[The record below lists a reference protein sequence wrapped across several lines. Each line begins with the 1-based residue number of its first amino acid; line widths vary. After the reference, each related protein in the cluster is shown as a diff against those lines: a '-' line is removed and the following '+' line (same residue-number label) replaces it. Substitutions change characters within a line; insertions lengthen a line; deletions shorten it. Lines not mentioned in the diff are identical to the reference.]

1 MRRYILLLSGL
12 LLSLM
17 TLTVAAQENLSP
29 QGCRRGTP
37 RPESMY
43 LSRGASKDRTPG
55 GNFYHGERHQL
66 TVLVAFNDRSFAGDK
81 DATLVQ
87 WNKIFN
93 AEKLTEEPFK
103 GSVHDYFLDQS
114 YGEFNVVF
122 DLTYVQVGDDAKKYA
137 STYSDDEN
145 SQYLVQ
151 DIMEILKQDPDID
164 WGKYDWN
171 GDGYIN
177 QLLIIYAGQGMNDY
191 NPTEYTEMIWAHQW
205 WMSEH
210 LKDNQ
215 EDVYCEPIPVSS
227 GGKDYLVDC
236 YCALAEMGENNT
248 YSTFGTICHE
258 YTHCFGFPDFYYNGV
273 KTLDQWDLMDSGNFN
288 AGGFIP
294 PGYSAHERWVM
305 GWLTPIELKEET
317 TITDMPALTDEG
329 RAYLVRNDGYE
340 NEYYIVEN
348 RQPKGWDAGLP
359 GSGILVFH
367 IDYDPA
373 VWASSSV
380 YTNTEDIM
388 RYDLFHA
395 NEKYDEGGDA
405 GWAYPY
411 QDNDKLTNTSIPTA
425 ILNKKN
431 SKGTYYMSKPIT
443 NMEVTD
449 GLASFDFTVSP
460 ISTGLATP
468 PESATVEKWYTVSG
482 ELNVNTSS
490 GTQTRKPTIQVA
502 IDGTDIYIQGLAFWF
517 EKGWIKGTISG
528 NTATFA
534 NGQLVGEDEIDSEY
548 ICGTNDQQTLTDI
561 VFEYDAEK
569 GILAAVTAFII
580 ESNTTTSVNPYCYWT
595 KPTFS
600 RTEPIDSRLVVAPE
614 NLVTEEWAINAKD
627 TYDDPVSG
635 YLNIGFDG
643 NDVYLQGLCAELP
656 KAWIKGTLD
665 GTTITFAGD
674 QYLGVYDGGQFFYYE
689 FFLCHEGA
697 TFTYDAAAGKLTA
710 EGEIYIYTGGSNLKA
725 DVYINPVISKVVE
738 KAATPAMPDISEIY
752 DSFTGPIVF
761 FTIPTVDVNGDAMA
775 SSKLEFQ
782 FLKEVDQEITPVTF
796 SPDNYL
802 NLPVPMDIIP
812 YGFTDDADFFDIYIY
827 FKQPDFNTWKK
838 IGLQAIYN
846 GAGECHKSD
855 IFWMENPFFT
865 NGISEVMPDMKSD
878 KTLIFNL
885 AGQRLTA
892 PRKGLNIINGK
903 KVMVK

>member
-1 MRRYILLLSGL
+1 
-12 LLSLM
+12 
-17 TLTVAAQENLSP
+17 
-29 QGCRRGTP
+29 
-37 RPESMY
+37 
-43 LSRGASKDRTPG
+43 
-55 GNFYHGERHQL
+55 
-66 TVLVAFNDRSFAGDK
+66 VAFNDRLFAGDK

-177 QLLIIYAGQGMNDY
+177 QLLIVYAGQGMNDY
-191 NPTEYTEMIWAHQW
+191 NTTEYTEMIWAHQW

-236 YCALAEMGENNT
+236 YCALPEMGKNNT

-411 QDNDKLTNTSIPTA
+411 QDNDKLTNTSTPAAT
-425 ILNKKN
+425 LYHNN
-431 SKGTYYMSKPIT
+431 SDGTNRMSKPIT
-443 NMEVTD
+443 NMKVTD
-449 GLASFDFTVSP
+449 GLASFDFMVVP
-460 ISTGLATP
+460 NPPGLMTP
-468 PESATVEKWYTVSG
+468 
-482 ELNVNTSS
+482 
-490 GTQTRKPTIQVA
+490 
-502 IDGTDIYIQGLAFWF
+502 
-517 EKGWIKGTISG
+517 
-528 NTATFA
+528 
-534 NGQLVGEDEIDSEY
+534 
-548 ICGTNDQQTLTDI
+548 
-561 VFEYDAEK
+561 
-569 GILAAVTAFII
+569 
-580 ESNTTTSVNPYCYWT
+580 
-595 KPTFS
+595 
-600 RTEPIDSRLVVAPE
+600 PE
-614 NLVTEEWAINAKD
+614 NLVTEEWAISAKD